1 MIRLAQE
8 LSEQHFD
15 VVVLGGGV
23 LGACVARDSALR
35 GLSTALVEADDFGG
49 CTSANSLKVVHGGLR
64 HLQHLD
70 LRELRRCAR
79 ERSTWLR
86 IAPHL
91 VEPLPVVMPLFRGTA
106 EKVLYRTALAVNDFL
121 SADRNHDLP
130 AERSIPS
137 GRALSRRECLDRIP
151 ELEPAN
157 LCGGVLYHD
166 ARMYSA
172 ERLVLAVVRGA
183 AEAGAVVVNHAEC
196 TGPLIQ
202 GGQREGVEILDHLS
216 GSTLA
221 VRGRLIANASGP
233 GATALTRRLHDQ
245 SVSHPDGLSLAW
257 NLVVKSTGHDVAFA
271 LPGKSST
278 PTGKGGG
285 PPRRLFYVPW
295 RDRTL
300 VGTGH
305 GHFEGSPE
313 EFHGMDREHP
323 AIQAF
328 IDEVNGSWPGGGFSA
343 DDAHLVH
350 SGLLPAHPN
359 RRGEVQLRRQHTLTE
374 VAEGGVPVLTATTV
388 KFTAS
393 RRVAEQAIDR
403 ACEILGHG
411 GAPCR
416 TASVALPGAPDEGM
430 PALLAE
436 AHRTLAGRLE
446 ADVIDHLVH
455 SYGTCYP
462 EVLACAEADRSA
474 NDRISPDSPVL
485 RSQWVYAIRHEM
497 AGTADDLLRRRT
509 EFGARGSIESAIRE
523 RAEHLLAETRQE
535 VSR

>member
-1 MIRLAQE
+1 MKRLVQE

-35 GLSTALVEADDFGG
+35 GFSTALIEADDFGRG
-49 CTSANSLKVVHGGLR
+49 TSANSLKVVHGGLR
-64 HLQHLD
+64 HLQRLD

-91 VEPLPVVMPLFRGTA
+91 VEPLPVVMPLFGGVGER
-106 EKVLYRTALAVNDFL
+106 VLYRTALAVNDFL

-130 AERSIPS
+130 TERSIPS

-151 ELEPAN
+151 ELEPTN

-172 ERLVLAVVRGA
+172 ERLVLAVVKGA
-183 AEAGAVVVNHAEC
+183 AEAGALVINHAEC
-196 TGPLIQ
+196 NGPLIQ
-202 GGQREGVEILDHLS
+202 GGQREGVEILDHFS
-216 GSTLA
+216 GSTIA
-221 VRGRLIANASGP
+221 VRGRVIVNASGP
-233 GATALTRRLHDQ
+233 GATALTRRFHDRT
-245 SVSHPDGLSLAW
+245 VSHPEGLSLAW
-257 NLVVKSTGHDVAFA
+257 NLVVTSTGHDVAFA
-271 LPGKSST
+271 LPGQNST
-278 PTGKGGG
+278 PTGRGGG

-305 GHFEGSPE
+305 GRFEGSPE
-313 EFHGMDREHP
+313 EFHGMDRDHP
-323 AIQAF
+323 AIRAF
-328 IDEVNGSWPGGGFSA
+328 LDEVNASWPGGEFSV
-343 DDAHLVH
+343 DDAHLIH
-350 SGLLPAHPN
+350 SGLLPAHPGGK
-359 RRGEVQLRRQHTLTE
+359 GEVQLQRSHTVTE

-388 KFTAS
+388 KFTAA
-393 RRVAEQAIDR
+393 RRVAEQTINR

-416 TASVALPGAPDEGM
+416 TASVPLPGAPDEGM
-430 PALLAE
+430 PALFAE
-436 AHRTLAGRLE
+436 ARNTLSGRLG
-446 ADVIDHLVH
+446 ADVIDHLVR

-462 EVLACAEADRSA
+462 EVLACADADLSA
-474 NDRISPDSPVL
+474 DDRISPDAPVL
-485 RSQWVYAIRHEM
+485 HSQWVYAIRDEM
-497 AGTADDLLRRRT
+497 AGTADDLLLRRT
-509 EFGARGSIESAIRE
+509 EFGARGAVEPTIRE
-523 RAEHLLAETRQE
+523 RAEHLVAEIRQK
-535 VSR
+535 VPR